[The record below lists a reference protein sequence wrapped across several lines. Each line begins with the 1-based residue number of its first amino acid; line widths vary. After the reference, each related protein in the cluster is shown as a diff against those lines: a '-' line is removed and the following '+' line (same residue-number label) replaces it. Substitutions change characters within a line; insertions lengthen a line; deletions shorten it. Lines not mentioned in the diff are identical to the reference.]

1 MWPEERIIVFSQ
13 IETVLI
19 SLTDIQEFL
28 TLIHYVVFGR
38 HALSFFFSKIFLSVA
53 YSGIPFLYTG

>member
-13 IETVLI
+13 IETL
-19 SLTDIQEFL
+19 LTRLTQIQEFL
-28 TLIHYVVFGR
+28 SLIYYVVFGR

-53 YSGIPFLYTG
+53 Y